1 MALVYHNF
9 EKSDTESLYWTHVK
23 PGDLVR
29 SPGIHAIRSKDFK
42 AYCEGTEQQR
52 KRASMLT
59 LANGLLLV
67 LSKID
72 GCPGV
77 SDWDHLTTF
86 TVLSR
91 HGVLILLQA
100 KRK

>member
-1 MALVYHNF
+1 MALVHHNF
-9 EKSDTESLYWTHVK
+9 EKSDTESLYWSHVK

-42 AYCEGTEQQR
+42 AFCVATDQER
-52 KRASMLT
+52 KRISMLT

-67 LSKID
+67 LGRID
-72 GCPGV
+72 GCPDV
-77 SDWDHLTTF
+77 PEWNHLTTF

-91 HGVLILLQA
+91 HGVLVLLQA